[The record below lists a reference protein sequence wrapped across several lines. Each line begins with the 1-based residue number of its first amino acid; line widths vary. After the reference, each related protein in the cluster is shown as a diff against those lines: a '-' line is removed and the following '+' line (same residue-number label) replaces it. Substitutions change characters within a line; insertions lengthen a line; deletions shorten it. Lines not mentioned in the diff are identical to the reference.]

1 MRLEASKTKSRMAI
15 QFLKT
20 GLQTTVQD
28 LGRAG
33 SRHIGIPL
41 SGCFDYLSS
50 MKANA
55 ILGKEMNSPVL
66 ECAMTGPQFKAL
78 KDIEVCIS
86 GARINQI
93 TIDGVEVEQN
103 KVLNLK
109 AGNIFTADVAQENF
123 RFYIAFSKN
132 IRATQFMNSVST
144 YLPAGLGGI
153 NGSKI
158 ENDQIIDFVE
168 VGPKNSSYHFSDKHY
183 DDLSTS
189 IIRVVKGPEFKLLD
203 DGSMSL
209 EEHNFI
215 VSNESNRMGIRTD
228 GDRFSIDDQGLMK
241 SKPIYPGTIQCS
253 SGGQPIIMGADAQ
266 TLGGYP
272 RILQVI
278 KADRHLLG
286 QLRPNDNFAFKL
298 VSIEEAIDAWRA
310 LKKANPFICEL

>member
-1 MRLEASKTKSRMAI
+1 MSLEASKTRSKMAI

-33 SRHIGIPL
+33 SRHIGIPQ
-41 SGCFDYLSS
+41 SGCFDYVSS
-50 MKANA
+50 MKANE
-55 ILGKEMNSPVL
+55 ILGKEINSPVL
-66 ECAMTGPQFKAL
+66 ECTMTGPQFKVL
-78 KDIEVCIS
+78 KDIQACVS
-86 GARINQI
+86 GAMINQI
-93 TIDGVEVEQN
+93 TIDGVKVEQN
-103 KVLNLK
+103 KVLSLK
-109 AGNIFTADVAQENF
+109 AGNIFTADVVQENL

-132 IRATQFMNSVST
+132 IQATQFLDSVST
-144 YLPAGLGGI
+144 YLPGRLGGI

-158 ENDQIIDFVE
+158 ENDQIIDFE
-168 VGPKNSSYHFSDKHY
+168 EARQKNSSYQSSGKY
-183 DDLSTS
+183 SDDLSTS
-189 IIRVVKGPEFKLLD
+189 IIRVVKGPEFQLLNN
-203 DGSMSL
+203 GSSSL
-209 EEHNFI
+209 ESHNFS
-215 VSNESNRMGIRTD
+215 VSNESNRMGIRTG

-253 SGGQPIIMGADAQ
+253 NGGQPIIMGADAQ

-286 QLRPNDNFAFKL
+286 QLRPNDNFVFKL
-298 VSIEEAIDAWRA
+298 VSIPEAIDAWRT

>member
-1 MRLEASKTKSRMAI
+1 MAI

-33 SRHIGIPL
+33 SRHIGIPQ
-41 SGCFDYLSS
+41 SGCFDYVSS
-50 MKANA
+50 MKANE
-55 ILGKEMNSPVL
+55 ILGKEINSPVL
-66 ECAMTGPQFKAL
+66 ECTMTGPQFKVL
-78 KDIEVCIS
+78 KDIQACVS
-86 GARINQI
+86 GAMINQI
-93 TIDGVEVEQN
+93 TIDGVKVEQN
-103 KVLNLK
+103 KVLSLK
-109 AGNIFTADVAQENF
+109 AGNIFTADVVQENL

-132 IRATQFMNSVST
+132 IQATQFLDSVST
-144 YLPAGLGGI
+144 YLPGRLGGI

-158 ENDQIIDFVE
+158 ENDQIIDFE
-168 VGPKNSSYHFSDKHY
+168 EARQKNSSYQSSGKY
-183 DDLSTS
+183 PDDLLTS
-189 IIRVVKGPEFKLLD
+189 IIRVVKGPEFQLLNN
-203 DGSMSL
+203 GSSSL
-209 EEHNFI
+209 ESHNFS
-215 VSNESNRMGIRTD
+215 VSNESNRMGIRTG

-253 SGGQPIIMGADAQ
+253 NGGQPIIMGADAQ

-286 QLRPNDNFAFKL
+286 QLRPNDNFVFKL
-298 VSIEEAIDAWRA
+298 VSIPEAIDAWRT